1 MATALLAWVFGLR
14 HAVDADHIAAIDNVV
29 RKLMQA
35 GDAPRSVGLYFALG
49 HSTIVVV
56 ATMLLAL
63 GVVSLGGDSLLRE
76 IGGFIG
82 TSVSALFL
90 LVIAAINLV
99 IFAGLWRT
107 FRAARE
113 QGIHDAEGLDALL
126 ANRGL
131 LARLLGPMFRLVTKP
146 WHMYP
151 LGFLFGL
158 GFDTAT
164 EIGLLS
170 ISASEAARGASLA
183 DVLVFPALFASGMA
197 LVDTADFALMVSAY
211 RWAFVDPLRKLWYNL
226 TITGASVAVALLI
239 GGIEAL
245 GLIADRLGLSGGVWA
260 LVDALNDSLAN
271 VGFAVI
277 ALFAIAWLVSV
288 VLYRRM
294 FADDR
299 VARKSARD
307 APMPPRRSEPGRRCG
322 ALTAFSAFVLARRWR
337 RRLRAERRPLAR
349 VAAGP
354 GHRRRG
360 STSQEA
366 GRAATR
372 RQTGPAP
379 TAASLSSDACRRRRR
394 ASPPAPR
401 ARRAWQARS
410 PSPARRSTRA
420 PSPGRARRSKPCRG

>member
-1 MATALLAWVFGLR
+1 MGRADGMMFVTRWSLQAVEPATVLLFGGLIAANIAAWAWAFAAFGDRPTVMATALLAWVFGLR

-29 RKLMQA
+29 RTLMQT
-35 GDAPRSVGLYFALG
+35 GGAPRSVGLYFALG
-49 HSTIVVV
+49 HSTVVVV

-63 GVVSLGGDSLLRE
+63 GVVSLGGDSLLKE

-90 LVIAAINLV
+90 LLIAAINLAV
-99 IFAGLWRT
+99 FAGLWRT
-107 FRAARE
+107 FREARE
-113 QGIHDAEGLDALL
+113 RGVHDAEGLDRLL
-126 ANRGL
+126 ASRGF

-170 ISASEAARGASLA
+170 ISAGEAARGASLV
-183 DVLVFPALFASGMA
+183 DVMVFPALFAAGMA
-197 LVDTADFALMVSAY
+197 LVDTADSALMVSAY
-211 RWAFVDPLRKLWYNL
+211 RWAFVDPMRKLWYNL

-245 GLIADRLGLSGGVWA
+245 GLIADQLGLSGGVWA
-260 LVDALNDSLAN
+260 LVDGLNESLAN

-294 FADDR
+294 FASTASRADVLR
-299 VARKSARD
+299 GAD
-307 APMPPRRSEPGRRCG
+307 ATE
-322 ALTAFSAFVLARRWR
+322 
-337 RRLRAERRPLAR
+337 
-349 VAAGP
+349 AA
-354 GHRRRG
+354 
-360 STSQEA
+360 
-366 GRAATR
+366 
-372 RQTGPAP
+372 
-379 TAASLSSDACRRRRR
+379 
-394 ASPPAPR
+394 
-401 ARRAWQARS
+401 
-410 PSPARRSTRA
+410 
-420 PSPGRARRSKPCRG
+420 

>member
-1 MATALLAWVFGLR
+1 MVVVTRWSLRAVEPGAALLFGGLIAANIAAWAWAFTLFGDRPTVMATALLAWVFGLR

-35 GDAPRSVGLYFALG
+35 GGAPRSVGLYFALG
-49 HSTIVVV
+49 HSTVVVV

-63 GVVSLGGDSLLRE
+63 GVVSLGGDSLLKE
-76 IGGFIG
+76 IGGLVG

-90 LVIAAINLV
+90 LVIAAINLA

-113 QGIHDAEGLDALL
+113 HGVHDAAGLDALL
-126 ANRGL
+126 ANRGV

-146 WHMYP
+146 GHMYP

-170 ISASEAARGASLA
+170 ISASEAARGTSLA

-197 LVDTADFALMVSAY
+197 LVDTADSALMVSAY

-245 GLIADRLGLSGGVWA
+245 GLISDRLDLSGGPWA
-260 LVDALNDSLAN
+260 VVEGLNESLAN
-271 VGFAVI
+271 VGFVVI
-277 ALFAIAWLVSV
+277 ALFAVAWLVSV

-294 FADDR
+294 FA
-299 VARKSARD
+299 VD
-307 APMPPRRSEPGRRCG
+307 APD
-322 ALTAFSAFVLARRWR
+322 AARGFD
-337 RRLRAERRPLAR
+337 ATE
-349 VAAGP
+349 AA
-354 GHRRRG
+354 
-360 STSQEA
+360 
-366 GRAATR
+366 
-372 RQTGPAP
+372 
-379 TAASLSSDACRRRRR
+379 
-394 ASPPAPR
+394 
-401 ARRAWQARS
+401 
-410 PSPARRSTRA
+410 
-420 PSPGRARRSKPCRG
+420 